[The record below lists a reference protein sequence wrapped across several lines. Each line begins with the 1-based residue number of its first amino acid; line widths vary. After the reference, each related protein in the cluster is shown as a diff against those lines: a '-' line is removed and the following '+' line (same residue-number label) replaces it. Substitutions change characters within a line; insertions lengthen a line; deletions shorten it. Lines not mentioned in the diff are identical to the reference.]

1 MGNTW
6 RDHAKNNMQA
16 DLDRELEGP
25 IGNRYKELVEQ
36 NKSFTKNLNVS
47 IKISGRMEQAQRMT
61 ALTQARAEYTGH
73 DWYIWHTAEDVRV
86 RPSHKNMSGVLCRF
100 SDPPDPEE
108 LIGEESIGRYS
119 PGVSPE
125 CRCYAAP
132 VILWKNVTWP
142 HRIYADGRI
151 QLMSKEEFAYKFH
164 AEKLEY
170 WV

>member
-1 MGNTW
+1 MGGSVN
-6 RDHAKNNMQA
+6 
-16 DLDRELEGP
+16 
-25 IGNRYKELVEQ
+25 
-36 NKSFTKNLNVS
+36 FS
-47 IKISGRMEQAQRMT
+47 IRAEQAWNST
-61 ALTQARAEYTGH
+61 ALTQAQAEFTGH
-73 DWYIWHTAEDVRV
+73 DWYIWHTAEDVRE
-86 RPSHKNMSGVLCRF
+86 RPSHRNVNGVLCRF

-119 PGVSPE
+119 PGVSPK

-142 HRIYADGRI
+142 HRVYADGRI

-164 AEKLEY
+164 PEILKY